1 MSFALEQFSTVTDSD
16 DFLRVP
22 LPILTQYLSDDNI
35 NAAREEQIF
44 QVGLKVPGVDI
55 FSIFLISKSDP
66 YWQWLKENEEARKE
80 HAFEVLNCT
89 RLALLAPRF
98 LLDEV
103 ENNDFFK
110 ESRFLFNQLI
120 W

>member
-55 FSIFLISKSDP
+55 FFDLELESFACPSHMEMRGLIHVK
-66 YWQWLKENEEARKE
+66 Y
-80 HAFEVLNCT
+80 LN
-89 RLALLAPRF
+89 F
-98 LLDEV
+98 YI
-103 ENNDFFK
+103 NFYKF
-110 ESRFLFNQLI
+110 SRS
-120 W
+120 